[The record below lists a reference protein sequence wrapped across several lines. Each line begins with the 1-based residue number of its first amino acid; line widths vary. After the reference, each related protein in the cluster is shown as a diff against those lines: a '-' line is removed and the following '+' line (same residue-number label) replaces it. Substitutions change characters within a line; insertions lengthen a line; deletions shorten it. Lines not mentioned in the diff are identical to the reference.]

1 MDRGKSRNLLVPI
14 WQEPLTLA
22 PRAVYKWAS
31 LDFRSTMKT
40 TIDELLAFAAVVDT
54 GSITAAAEQLEL
66 TVSATSRT
74 LSRLE
79 EKLQTTLLRR
89 TTRRLELT
97 EEGAAFL
104 EQARAILAM
113 VDAAEEQMAARRMR
127 PVGRLRVDAATP
139 FMLHVLVPL
148 VEGFGERYPEVELE
162 LNSNEGIIDLIEK
175 RTDVAF
181 RIGTLK
187 DSTLHA
193 RPIGTSRIR
202 VMASPEYLKR
212 RGTPTKVEQLAG
224 HALLGFTQPD
234 SLNDWPLRNGDGS
247 VVHIK
252 PTIAS
257 SSGETLRSL
266 ALAGQGIVCLSDFMT
281 RADRQSGRLV
291 PLFTKQTLDVRQS
304 INAVYYRNTA
314 LASRITCF
322 VDHVV
327 SALGT
332 RPFDE

>member
-1 MDRGKSRNLLVPI
+1 
-14 WQEPLTLA
+14 
-22 PRAVYKWAS
+22 
-31 LDFRSTMKT
+31 MKT

-54 GSITAAAEQLEL
+54 GSITAAAEQLDL

-104 EQARAILAM
+104 AHARAILAM
-113 VDAAEEQMAARRMR
+113 VDEAEEQMAARRMR

-148 VEGFGERYPEVELE
+148 VEGFRARYPEVELE
-162 LNSNEGIIDLIEK
+162 LHSTEGIIDLIEK

-181 RIGTLK
+181 RIGSLK

-193 RPIGTSRIR
+193 RPIGTSRVR
-202 VMASPEYLKR
+202 VLASPEYLKR
-212 RGTPTKVEQLAG
+212 HGTPAKPAQLAQ
-224 HALLGFTQPD
+224 HVLLGFSQPD
-234 SLNDWPLRNGDGS
+234 TLNDWPLRNDDGS
-247 VVHIK
+247 TVHIK
-252 PTIAS
+252 PAIAS

-266 ALAGQGIVCLSDFMT
+266 ALAGLGIVCLSDFMT
-281 RADRQSGRLV
+281 REDRHSSRLV
-291 PLFTKQTLDVRQS
+291 PLFGRQTLDVRQP

-322 VDHVV
+322 VDHVAGV
-327 SALGT
+327 LGK